1 MPVIGRKTFQR
12 NLASLEKCSGDDNFF
27 KWCTQLKLTCTKEE
41 CKEISVVLTWLH
53 GHLHQDD
60 THKREVIEPFALAF
74 GFTWKACD
82 YLNVEALWFKR
93 KVSVFSV
100 AALHISIF
108 TLACMKYSCVDCEAL
123 RLKEKRVPA
132 CIIGWQRRNF
142 GMNREQKCLLEDWQH
157 ERLATR
163 PAAKQPK

>member
-1 MPVIGRKTFQR
+1 MSCGMGATPLLMPPTSSDSQRECRQLPRMPVIGRKTLQR

-74 GFTWKACD
+74 GFT
-82 YLNVEALWFKR
+82 
-93 KVSVFSV
+93 
-100 AALHISIF
+100 
-108 TLACMKYSCVDCEAL
+108 
-123 RLKEKRVPA
+123 
-132 CIIGWQRRNF
+132 
-142 GMNREQKCLLEDWQH
+142 
-157 ERLATR
+157 
-163 PAAKQPK
+163 